1 MKCESASRSP
11 FFWFNPSLNKRIQ
24 LSLNDA
30 NYSGE
35 IDINTIGL
43 VATVIKSSNDS
54 KNTFLKIYHLL

>member
-11 FFWFNPSLNKRIQ
+11 FFWFNPSLNKQIQ
-24 LSLNDA
+24 LSLDGV

-43 VATVIKSSNDS
+43 VATVIKSSNGT
-54 KNTFLKIYHLL
+54 KNTFLKIELLL